1 MIDFILANE
10 REIYS
15 VSYFLALTAV
25 ALWEMAAPRRALTQS
40 LKRRWTGNFA
50 ITILDIIVIRLVF
63 PMAAVGMALLA
74 EDWRFGLFNNIDAPF
89 WIAAAVSIL
98 AIDFARYLQHFLLH
112 HWSPL
117 WRLHR
122 VHHAD
127 LDYDFTV
134 GLRFHPLEGLYSM
147 GFVVAAVI
155 LVGAPP
161 VVVALMEAATAI
173 SGVFVHAN
181 ARLPQGLDRL
191 LRTVIVTPDMHRV
204 HHSTVRIEQDSNYG
218 AVFPFWDKLMRTY
231 RPQPAAGH
239 QGMTIGLPDMRDE
252 KCLGLSWMLT
262 APFLP
267 QPPTSRSAEGAS

>member
-1 MIDFILANE
+1 MFDFILANE

-15 VSYFLALTAV
+15 VAYFLALAAV

-40 LKRRWTGNFA
+40 LKRRWAGNFS
-50 ITILDIIVIRLVF
+50 ITLLDIITIRLVF
-63 PMAAVGMALLA
+63 PMAAVGMALVA
-74 EDWRFGLFNNIDAPF
+74 EDGRFGLFNLIEAPF
-89 WIAAAVSIL
+89 WIAAVVSIL

-147 GFVVAAVI
+147 GFVAAAVL

-161 VVVALMEAATAI
+161 VVVAVLEAATAV

-181 ARLPQGLDRL
+181 ARLPLGVDRL
-191 LRTVIVTPDMHRV
+191 LRAIIVTPDMHRI
-204 HHSTVRIEQDSNYG
+204 HHSTVRAEQDSNYG
-218 AVFPFWDKLMRTY
+218 AVFPFWDQLMRTY
-231 RPQPAAGH
+231 RQAPAAGH
-239 QGMTIGLPDMRDE
+239 EGMTIGLSDMRDE
-252 KCLGLSWMLT
+252 KCLGLPWMLT

-267 QPPTSRSAEGAS
+267 QSRTEPARRSS